1 MTSTTHEELLG
12 DAPIDPKFRAVMN
25 DLAADLDT
33 LFNPGQDAER
43 MVGFVLLAFPL
54 EGCEGLVNYISN
66 AKRADVVTM
75 LREQLAR
82 FEGQSERRWRHVTS
96 GMSVTEI
103 GRGRMQTA
111 EPIGDMTP
119 VVIYHHAGE
128 QGGGTF
134 WVRPVGEFE
143 DGRFVEPPPP
153 LAETEE
159 GEAARDRAAYP
170 A

>member
-1 MTSTTHEELLG
+1 
-12 DAPIDPKFRAVMN
+12 
-25 DLAADLDT
+25 
-33 LFNPGQDAER
+33 
-43 MVGFVLLAFPL
+43 MVGFVLLVFPL

-66 AKRADVVTM
+66 TNRAEVVT
-75 LREQLAR
+75 LLKEQLAR
-82 FEGQSERRWRHVTS
+82 FSKQDVDQEQSAAPEGRRWRHVTS

-128 QGGGTF
+128 HGGGTF
-134 WVRPVGEFE
+134 WVRPAEEFE
-143 DGRFVEPPPP
+143 DRFVEPPPP

-159 GEAARDRAAYP
+159 QP
-170 A
+170 

>member
-1 MTSTTHEELLG
+1 MTSTTQEERLG

-33 LFNPGQDAER
+33 LFNPGLKDTER

-54 EGCEGLVNYISN
+54 AGHEGLVNYISN
-66 AKRADVVTM
+66 TDRADVVTM
-75 LREQLAR
+75 LKEQLAR
-82 FEGQSERRWRHVTS
+82 FEGQSEIKGEGRRWRHVTS

-119 VVIYHHAGE
+119 VVIYRHPGDH
-128 QGGGTF
+128 GGGTY
-134 WVRPVGEFE
+134 WVRPVAEFE

-153 LAETEE
+153 LAETE
-159 GEAARDRAAYP
+159 GKP
-170 A
+170 